1 MNMMSDFEK
10 KFQEQFTAQQKE
22 KISGLRE
29 LMKEIRE
36 KFGTLNAYTKILYPL
51 QKNLEKNIP
60 GIRQYYLFHVLIGSS
75 EENIK
80 CSNFNLEGKNSIINQ
95 LKTSYKE
102 YEKNSQ

>member
-10 KFQEQFTAQQKE
+10 KFQEQFTAEQKE
-22 KISGLRE
+22 KISELRE

-60 GIRQYYLFHVLIGSS
+60 EIRKYYLFHVLIGSS
-75 EENIK
+75 EENKK
-80 CSNFNLEGKNSIINQ
+80 CLNFDLEGDQSIINQ
-95 LKTSYKE
+95 LKDK
-102 YEKNSQ
+102 YEKALQ